1 MKGEQ
6 MIITVKYHLT
16 EENYDILKEYGYDFE
31 KNAQCQA
38 NEAAKALRWC
48 SENQDV
54 DNELNKE

>member
-1 MKGEQ
+1 